1 VFLTMRQ
8 QGQYSDSGLNSYSGS
23 QMHHVPSQR
32 VEQSHPDPFEGRLEA
47 FTPERENSFVASK
60 NEDQWRWERDESKMP
75 NPMASH
81 ISYFQGQRPNSK
93 LVLEKGSNSDPRS
106 QSHGKNMENRFGDG
120 LLPQNFDGLE
130 QKFIDDII
138 KLAKEQNDAEDE
150 ENARHRERIMAI
162 NAQYE
167 EQLAALRARHA
178 GRRDE
183 LLQRESSARQ
193 HQYQKGIMDHYM
205 NGGIGPGDPR
215 GNSGVTNLP
224 APGQAHQNYE
234 SEHFDSFRERARFLG
249 NSGWDPNL
257 DARGAYPGGRVYDT
271 GS

>member
-1 VFLTMRQ
+1 MLDIERYICIFPFHFRYYELHSCFFL
-8 QGQYSDSGLNSYSGS
+8 SSL
-23 QMHHVPSQR
+23 
-32 VEQSHPDPFEGRLEA
+32 
-47 FTPERENSFVASK
+47 
-60 NEDQWRWERDESKMP
+60 
-75 NPMASH
+75 
-81 ISYFQGQRPNSK
+81 
-93 LVLEKGSNSDPRS
+93 SNIL
-106 QSHGKNMENRFGDG
+106 H
-120 LLPQNFDGLE
+120 FDAHL
-130 QKFIDDII
+130 Q
-138 KLAKEQNDAEDE
+138 
-150 ENARHRERIMAI
+150 RIMAI

-224 APGQAHQNYE
+224 AAGQAHQNYE

-271 GS
+271 GSRYY